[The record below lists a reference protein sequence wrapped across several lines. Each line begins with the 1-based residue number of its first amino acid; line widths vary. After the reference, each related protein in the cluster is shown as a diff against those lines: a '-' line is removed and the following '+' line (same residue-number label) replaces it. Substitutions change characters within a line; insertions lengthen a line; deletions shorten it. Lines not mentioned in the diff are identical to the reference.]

1 MTGLELLP
9 SRPSTLCY
17 PIIITVSCQQPDN
30 KTAFYHIVLHY
41 ACLANNHSGE
51 TLNGGKHLTMNT
63 VNKHKDA
70 FLDNP
75 SALLQGHAHC
85 VWPTLPA
92 PVRIRNR
99 QDIRHTLP
107 CPPLCAHRLQGL
119 HGRMT
124 ASLIMLLQRTASQ
137 SYCYRKQAAGHFD
150 LSDHNCFPLF
160 WLLALAV
167 KFNLYVL
174 LIRVC
179 SRPSKAAVHS
189 TVRKNV
195 KSSHCKYYN
204 SRSVGLMWHFTVKAF
219 IRNHGGF
226 FFLNFVLKYSINPHQ
241 SCICAITMCLF
252 PHTHMLIIPR
262 CISIA
267 SSTYGAPLPPCGKQ

>member
-30 KTAFYHIVLHY
+30 KTAFYHTVLHY

-51 TLNGGKHLTMNT
+51 TLNEGKHLTMNT

-137 SYCYRKQAAGHFD
+137 SFCYRKQAAGHFD
-150 LSDHNCFPLF
+150 LSDHDCFPLF

-179 SRPSKAAVHS
+179 SRPSEPAVRS
-189 TVRKNV
+189 TVRK
-195 KSSHCKYYN
+195 KCKIIT
-204 SRSVGLMWHFTVKAF
+204 LQ
-219 IRNHGGF
+219 
-226 FFLNFVLKYSINPHQ
+226 VLQ
-241 SCICAITMCLF
+241 F
-252 PHTHMLIIPR
+252 
-262 CISIA
+262 
-267 SSTYGAPLPPCGKQ
+267 